1 MAIIAVYNVKSG
13 TGKTAMA
20 VNLGWCSAQISER
33 RTLLWDLD
41 PQEAANEIIGAGLTV
56 KEEASASFSAKR
68 IDPAKLVRTS
78 TVRGLDLLATDAS
91 LDNLDQIKFDMNR
104 KKRLHK
110 LVDALEESYAHIILD
125 CPPALTEMGTQIL
138 RSAQVIIVPIIP
150 SPRSEQILS
159 EVQDYLGAQTGRHP
173 PLLPVHS
180 IADTSR
186 DQHRGALERSPKWPV
201 IPMSSALQKMS
212 FYKKPVMEF
221 EESDPASLA
230 YRSLWNGIEKK
241 LAG

>member
-33 RTLLWDLD
+33 STLLWDLD
-41 PQEAANEIIGAGLTV
+41 PQEAASDIIGAGLTV
-56 KEEASASFSAKR
+56 KEDAAQAFKAKH

-78 TVRGLDLLATDAS
+78 TVKGLDLLATDAS
-91 LDNLDQIKFDMNR
+91 LDNLGQIKFEMSR

-110 LVDALEESYAHIILD
+110 LVDALQNSYAHVILD
-125 CPPALTEMGTQIL
+125 CPPALTDMGAQIL
-138 RSAQVIIVPIIP
+138 RSAQVVIVPIIP

-159 EVQDYLGAQTGRHP
+159 EVQDYLGAETGRHP

-180 IADTSR
+180 IADSSR
-186 DQHRGALERSPKWPV
+186 NQHRSALEHNPKWPV
-201 IPMSSALQKMS
+201 IPMSSGLQKMS

-221 EESDPASLA
+221 EESDPVSLA

-241 LAG
+241 LGG